1 MRKLADYRKAD
12 IDLKVHSMGAYP
24 LDVMLIGGTG
34 TGKSTTINSIFQRRV
49 ARVGESYDP
58 ETMSISDHR
67 LNEVLR
73 LWDTPGLGDG
83 VQNDKQ
89 HSRNI
94 IDKLYETFSKDNGTR
109 YGLIDLVLVI
119 VDGSSRDLGT
129 TYSLLTS
136 ILIPNID
143 KSRILVAINQADL
156 AMHGHHWDDYYNAPD
171 YTLSAFLNDKAD
183 SIQRRVREAAGITI
197 IRPVCYSAEKW
208 WNITQL
214 LDLIIDHIPENLR
227 SI

>member
-1 MRKLADYRKAD
+1 MCRLADYRRAD
-12 IDLKVHSMGAYP
+12 IDRKVHSMGAYP
-24 LDVMLIGGTG
+24 LDVMLIGVTG
-34 TGKSTTINSIFQRRV
+34 TSKSTTINSIFQRRV
-49 ARVGESYDP
+49 ARVGESYNP

-83 VQNDKQ
+83 IENDKQ

-94 IDKLYETFSKDNGTR
+94 IDKLYETFSMNGTR

-119 VDGSSRDLGT
+119 VDGSNRDMGT
-129 TYSLLTS
+129 TYNLLTGV
-136 ILIPNID
+136 LAPNID
-143 KSRILVAINQADL
+143 SNRILAAINQADL
-156 AMHGHHWDDYYNAPD
+156 AMSGKHWDNFYNAPD

-197 IRPVCYSAEKW
+197 IRPVCYSAE
-208 WNITQL
+208 NGGISR
-214 LDLIIDHIPENLR
+214 NF
-227 SI
+227 

>member
-1 MRKLADYRKAD
+1 
-12 IDLKVHSMGAYP
+12 MGAYP

-34 TGKSTTINSIFQRRV
+34 TGKSTTLNSIFQRRV
-49 ARVGESYDP
+49 AKVGESYDP

-83 VQNDKQ
+83 IENDKQ

-94 IDKLYETFSKDNGTR
+94 IDKLYETFSMNGTR

-119 VDGSSRDLGT
+119 VDGSNRDMGT
-129 TYSLLTS
+129 TYNLLTGV
-136 ILIPNID
+136 LAPNID
-143 KSRILVAINQADL
+143 SNRILAAINQADL
-156 AMHGHHWDDYYNAPD
+156 AMSGKHWDNFYNAPD

-208 WNITQL
+208 WNIPKL
-214 LDLIIDHIPENLR
+214 LDLIIDNIPANLR
-227 SI
+227 RI

>member
-1 MRKLADYRKAD
+1 MCRLADYRRAD
-12 IDLKVHSMGAYP
+12 IDRKVHSMGAYP
-24 LDVMLIGGTG
+24 LDVMLIGVTG
-34 TGKSTTINSIFQRRV
+34 TSKSTTINSIFQRRV
-49 ARVGESYDP
+49 ARVGESYNP

-83 VQNDKQ
+83 IENDKQ

-94 IDKLYETFSKDNGTR
+94 IDKLYETFSMNGTR

-119 VDGSSRDLGT
+119 VDGSNRDMGT
-129 TYSLLTS
+129 TYNLLTGV
-136 ILIPNID
+136 LAPNID
-143 KSRILVAINQADL
+143 SNRILAAINQADL
-156 AMHGHHWDDYYNAPD
+156 AMSGKHWDNFYNAPD

-208 WNITQL
+208 WNIPKL
-214 LDLIIDHIPENLR
+214 LDLIIDNIPANLR
-227 SI
+227 RI

>member
-1 MRKLADYRKAD
+1 MGSLADYRRAD
-12 IDLKVHSMGAYP
+12 IDRKVHVMGAYP

-34 TGKSTTINSIFQRRV
+34 TGKSTTLNSIFQRRV
-49 ARVGESYDP
+49 AKVGESYDP
-58 ETMSISDHR
+58 ETMSISNHR

-73 LWDTPGLGDG
+73 FWDTPGLGDG
-83 VQNDKQ
+83 VENDKQ

-94 IDKLYETFSKDNGTR
+94 IDRLYDTFTKNGTK

-119 VDGSSRDLGT
+119 VDGSNRDMGT
-129 TYSLLTS
+129 TYKLLTS
-136 ILIPNID
+136 VLIPNID
-143 KSRILVAINQADL
+143 KSRILVAVNQADL
-156 AMHGHHWDDYYNAPD
+156 AMSGYHWDDLYNIPD
-171 YTLSAFLNDKAD
+171 NKLSSFLNDKAD

-208 WNITQL
+208 WNITAL
-214 LDLIIDHIPENLR
+214 LDLIIDNIPTNLR

>member
-1 MRKLADYRKAD
+1 MNSLADYRRAD
-12 IDLKVHSMGAYP
+12 IDRKVHAMGAYP

-34 TGKSTTINSIFQRRV
+34 TGKSTTLNSIFQRRV

-83 VQNDKQ
+83 IENDKQ

-94 IDKLYETFSKDNGTR
+94 IDKLYETFSMNGTR

-119 VDGSSRDLGT
+119 VDGSNRDMGT
-129 TYSLLTS
+129 TYNLLTGV
-136 ILIPNID
+136 LAPNID
-143 KSRILVAINQADL
+143 SNRILAAINQADL
-156 AMHGHHWDDYYNAPD
+156 AMSGKHWDNFYNAPD

-208 WNITQL
+208 WNIPKL
-214 LDLIIDHIPENLR
+214 LDLIIDNIPANLR
-227 SI
+227 RI

>member
-1 MRKLADYRKAD
+1 MCRLADYRRAD
-12 IDLKVHSMGAYP
+12 IDRKVHSMGAYP
-24 LDVMLIGGTG
+24 LDVMLIGVTG
-34 TGKSTTINSIFQRRV
+34 TSKSTTINSIFQRRV
-49 ARVGESYDP
+49 ARVGESYNP

-73 LWDTPGLGDG
+73 LWDTPGVGDG
-83 VQNDKQ
+83 IENDKQ

-94 IDKLYETFSKDNGTR
+94 IDKLYETFSMNGTR

-119 VDGSSRDLGT
+119 VDGSNRDMGT
-129 TYSLLTS
+129 TYNLLTGV
-136 ILIPNID
+136 LAPNID
-143 KSRILVAINQADL
+143 SNRILAAINQADL
-156 AMHGHHWDDYYNAPD
+156 AMSGKHWDNFYNAPD

-208 WNITQL
+208 WNIPKL
-214 LDLIIDHIPENLR
+214 LDLIIDNIPANLR
-227 SI
+227 RI